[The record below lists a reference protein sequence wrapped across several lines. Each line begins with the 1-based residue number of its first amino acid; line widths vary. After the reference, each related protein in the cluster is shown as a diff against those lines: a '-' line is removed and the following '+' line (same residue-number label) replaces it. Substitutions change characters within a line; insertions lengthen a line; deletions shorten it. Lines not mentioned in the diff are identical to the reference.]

1 MPSTTASTP
10 NPAAARHAPAPIQVH
25 PAFEWLRSQPI
36 PTLNLV
42 MEEYRHKV
50 TGAQYFHLAS
60 KDVENVFLVAL
71 RTLPMDSTGVAH
83 ILEHTVLCGS
93 ERYPVRD
100 PFFMMIRRSLNT
112 FMNAFTS
119 SDWTAYP
126 FASKNRKDFN
136 NLLEVY
142 LDAVFFS
149 RLHEL
154 DFAQEGHRLE
164 FVEPNNADSA
174 LQYKG
179 VVFNEMKGAMSST
192 NSILWQTLS
201 KYLYPS
207 TTYHYNSGGEPEH
220 IPDLTYDALK
230 AFYKTHYHPSNAI
243 FMTYGDIPAIEHQKH
258 FDELA
263 LARFKKLDID
273 LHVGD
278 EKRYFAP
285 IRVQESYPLE
295 QESGAEEPSQE
306 KTHVVLAWLLGK
318 SSDLDE
324 MFQAQLLSSVLL
336 DNSASPLMNVLETC
350 GLGTSPSP
358 MCGLEDSNRE
368 MSFMCGLEG
377 CAADSTAAVEALIR
391 KTLITLAKDGVPED
405 QVQAA
410 LHQLELHQREITGDS
425 HPYGLQLIIASL
437 SSAVHGGD
445 PMHVLDIDPAL
456 ARLREQV
463 KAPNFIGQLIQ
474 TLLLDNPHNLV
485 LTLQPDAELAARQ
498 IAAEVKRL
506 QVIKDNLSDE
516 EKQQIIA
523 RSQQL
528 SARQEAQDDPS
539 LLPKV
544 GLEDVPADL
553 PIVTHTQSTIDITG
567 TQLPVSFYAQGT
579 NGITY
584 QQIVIELPQ
593 LDDELL
599 AVLPYYTTCLPE
611 FGVGDKSYG
620 QVQTWQSSISGGV
633 NYYANVRSTI
643 DSEQNCKAIIVLSSK
658 ALLAQ
663 HAALDELLFETLHNV
678 RFDEV
683 QRLREIMEQIS
694 ARRESSI
701 TAQGHG
707 LAMTLASS
715 GMSPTAQLSHQFT
728 GLAGISTLRQL
739 TKSLKQDAAAQGL
752 LEKFKAIHA
761 HVKRAPKR
769 VLLVGEAE
777 AQDALQAS
785 LGQQWQQAQ
794 APSSDFVALALPPRR
809 EQVRQLWTTNTQ
821 VNFCAKAFPTVPASH
836 ADHAPLTV
844 LGGFLRN
851 GFLHRTI
858 REQGGAYGGGAD
870 QDANSASFRF
880 YSYRDPRLVETLN
893 DYDKAVDWVLTG
905 NHEARQVEEAV
916 LGVISSMD
924 KSISPAG
931 AAKQAFYNELF
942 GRTREQ
948 RQRYREQVLSTSVA
962 DLQRVAGQYL
972 QADNASVGVISN
984 TGQSDK
990 AQSLGLEVHNI

>member
-1 MPSTTASTP
+1 MPSTPVSTP
-10 NPAAARHAPAPIQVH
+10 NPAAATKVSAPSQVH
-25 PAFEWLRSQPI
+25 PAFEWRRSHRI
-36 PTLNLV
+36 ATLNVV

-50 TGAQYFHLAS
+50 TGAAYFHLAS
-60 KDVENVFLVAL
+60 KDVENVFIVAL
-71 RTLPMDSTGVAH
+71 RTVPMDSTGVAH

-93 ERYPVRD
+93 ERFPVRD

-164 FVEPNNADSA
+164 FAEPNNPKSE

-207 TTYHYNSGGEPEH
+207 TTYHYNSGGEPAH
-220 IPDLTYDALK
+220 IPDLSYEDLK

-243 FMTYGDIPAIEHQKH
+243 FMTYGDIPAFEHQQR
-258 FDELA
+258 FEALA
-263 LARFKKLDID
+263 LSRFQKLAID
-273 LHVGD
+273 LHIAD
-278 EKRYFAP
+278 EKRFFAP
-285 IRVQESYPLE
+285 LRVQEAYPLE
-295 QESGAEEPSQE
+295 QEEGTEASTQA
-306 KTHVVLAWLLGK
+306 KTHIVLAWLLGR
-318 SSDLDE
+318 SSDLDA

-336 DNSASPLMNVLETC
+336 DNSASPLMNALETSD
-350 GLGTSPSP
+350 LGSSPSP

-377 CAADSTAAVEALIR
+377 CAADSTPQVEALIR
-391 KTLITLAKDGVPED
+391 DTLKKIADQGVPEE

-445 PMHVLDIDPAL
+445 PINVLDIDPAL

-463 KAPNFIGQLIQ
+463 KEPNFIANLIHN
-474 TLLLDNPHNLV
+474 LLLENQHNLV
-485 LTLQPDAELAARQ
+485 LTMQPDAELAARQ
-498 IAAEVKRL
+498 IAAEVKKL
-506 QVIKDNLSDE
+506 QAIKDSLSE
-516 EKQQIIA
+516 EETQAIIA
-523 RSQQL
+523 RSQAL

-544 GLEDVPADL
+544 GLEDVPAEL
-553 PIVTHTQSTIDITG
+553 PIVTDTKSELAIVG
-567 TQLPVSFYAQGT
+567 GKMPVSFYAQGT
-579 NGITY
+579 NGICY

-593 LDDELL
+593 LSEALL

-611 FGVGDKSYG
+611 FGVGERSYA

-633 NYYANVRSTI
+633 NYYANVRSTV
-643 DSEQNCKAIIVLSSK
+643 DSEQNSKAIIVLSSK
-658 ALLAQ
+658 ALSAQ
-663 HAALDELLFETLHNV
+663 HAELDELLYETLHNV

-701 TAQGHG
+701 TGQGHA
-707 LAMTLASS
+707 LAMALASS

-728 GLAGISTLRQL
+728 GLAGISTLRKL
-739 TKSLKQDAAAQGL
+739 TKALKQEQAAQDL
-752 LEKFKAIHA
+752 LHKFKTIHEL
-761 HVKRAPKR
+761 VKAAPKR

-785 LGQQWQQAQ
+785 LAMQWQNAQ
-794 APSSDFVALALPPRR
+794 APSAQFQPLSLAARR
-809 EQVRQLWTTNTQ
+809 EQVTQLWTTNTQ
-821 VNFCAKAFPTVPASH
+821 VNFCAKAFPTVAAAHP
-836 ADHAPLTV
+836 DHAPLTV

-880 YSYRDPRLVETLN
+880 YSYRDPRLVDTLN
-893 DYDKAVDWVLTG
+893 DYDKAVDWVLKG
-905 NHEARQVEEAV
+905 KHEARQVEEAV

-948 RQRYREQVLSTSVA
+948 RQRFREQVLETSIA
-962 DLQRVAGQYL
+962 DLQRVAALYL
-972 QADNASVGVISN
+972 RAENASIGVISN
-984 TGQSDK
+984 T
-990 AQSLGLEVHNI
+990 AQSEKAKTLGLEIHNI

>member
-10 NPAAARHAPAPIQVH
+10 NPTAANQAPAPTQVH
-25 PAFEWLRSQPI
+25 PAFQWLRSQRI
-36 PTLNLV
+36 PTLNVV

-60 KDVENVFLVAL
+60 KDVENVFIVAL

-136 NLLEVY
+136 NLLDVY

-154 DFAQEGHRLE
+154 DFSQEGHRLE
-164 FVEPNNADSA
+164 FAEPTNPDSE

-192 NSILWQTLS
+192 NAILWQTLS

-220 IPDLTYDALK
+220 IPDLSYADLK
-230 AFYKTHYHPSNAI
+230 AFYKSHYHPSNAI
-243 FMTYGDIPAIEHQKH
+243 FMTYGDIPAFEHQQR

-263 LARFKKLDID
+263 LSRFQKQEIN
-273 LHVGD
+273 LHAGD
-278 EKRYFAP
+278 EKRFFAP
-285 IRVQESYPLE
+285 LRVQEAYPLE
-295 QESGAEEPSQE
+295 QEADSDDSPQE
-306 KTHVVLAWLLGK
+306 KTHVVMAWLLGR
-318 SSDLDE
+318 SSNLDE

-350 GLGTSPSP
+350 GLGSSPSP
-358 MCGLEDSNRE
+358 MCGLEDGNRE

-377 CAADSTAAVEALIR
+377 CATDATPQVEALIR
-391 KTLITLAKDGVPED
+391 ETLTTLAKDGVPED

-425 HPYGLQLIIASL
+425 HPYGLQLIVASL
-437 SSAVHGGD
+437 SCAVHGGD
-445 PMHVLDIDPAL
+445 PINVLDIDPAL

-463 KAPNFIGQLIQ
+463 KAPNFIGELIQ
-474 TLLLDNPHNLV
+474 KLLLDNQHNLV
-485 LTLQPDAELAARQ
+485 LTLQPDAGLAARQ
-498 IAAEVKRL
+498 IQAEMDRL
-506 QVIKDNLSDE
+506 QAIKENLSE
-516 EKQQIIA
+516 EQRQQIIA

-528 SARQEAQDDPS
+528 SERQEAQDDPS

-553 PIVTHTQSTIDITG
+553 PVVNHSNSAIDIAG
-567 TQLPVSFYAQGT
+567 TKMPVSFFAQGT
-579 NGITY
+579 NGIAY

-611 FGVGDKSYG
+611 FGVGERSYG

-643 DSEQNCKAIIVLSSK
+643 DTEQKSKAIIVLSSK

-663 HAALDELLFETLHNV
+663 HAALDELLYETLHNV

-701 TAQGHG
+701 TGQGHG
-707 LAMTLASS
+707 LAMALASS

-728 GLAGISTLRQL
+728 GLAGISTLRQI
-739 TKSLKQDAAAQGL
+739 TKSLKQDAAAQAL
-752 LEKFKAIHA
+752 LDKFKAIHA
-761 HVKRAPKR
+761 LVKSAPKQ
-769 VLLVGEAE
+769 VLLVGEQE
-777 AQDALQAS
+777 AQEALQAS
-785 LGQQWQQAQ
+785 LSQQWQQAQ
-794 APSSDFVALALPPRR
+794 SPSADFAGLALPPRR
-809 EQVRQLWTTNTQ
+809 EQVQQLWTTNTQ
-821 VNFCAKAFPTVPASH
+821 VNFCAKAFQTVPATH
-836 ADHAPLTV
+836 PDHAPLTV

-880 YSYRDPRLVETLN
+880 FSYRDPRLVETLN
-893 DYDKAVDWVLTG
+893 DYDKAVEWVING
-905 NHEARQVEEAV
+905 KHEARHVEEAV
-916 LGVISSMD
+916 LGVISNMD
-924 KSISPAG
+924 KSTSPAG

-942 GRTREQ
+942 GRSLEH
-948 RQRYREQVLSTSVA
+948 RQRFREQVLETNIA
-962 DLQRVAGQYL
+962 DLQRVAAQYL
-972 QADNASVGVISN
+972 QAENASVGVISN
-984 TGQSDK
+984 TAQAEK
-990 AQSLGLEVHNI
+990 AKNLGLDVHNI

>member
-1 MPSTTASTP
+1 MPSTTASTT
-10 NPAAARHAPAPIQVH
+10 NHQADTHAPAPAQVH
-25 PAFEWLRSQPI
+25 PAFEWLRSQRI
-36 PTLNLV
+36 PTLNVV

-60 KDVENVFLVAL
+60 TDVENVFIVAL

-119 SDWTAYP
+119 SDWTAFP
-126 FASKNRKDFN
+126 FASKNRKDFD

-164 FVEPNNADSA
+164 FAEPTNADSE
-174 LQYKG
+174 LLYKG
-179 VVFNEMKGAMSST
+179 VVYNEMKGAMSST
-192 NSILWQTLS
+192 NSILWQTIS
-201 KYLYPS
+201 KYLFPS

-220 IPDLTYDALK
+220 IPDLSYAELK
-230 AFYKTHYHPSNAI
+230 EFYKTHYHPSNAI
-243 FMTYGDIPAIEHQKH
+243 FMTYGDIPAVEHQQR

-263 LARFKKLDID
+263 LARFEKLDID
-273 LHVGD
+273 LHVRD

-285 IRVQESYPLE
+285 LHVQENYPLE
-295 QESGAEEPSQE
+295 QEAGNEEPIQN
-306 KTHVVLAWLLGK
+306 KTHVVMAWLLGK

-350 GLGTSPSP
+350 DLGSSPSP
-358 MCGLEDSNRE
+358 MCGLEDGNRE
-368 MSFMCGLEG
+368 MSFLCGLEG
-377 CAADSTAAVEALIR
+377 CAADGTAEVEALIR
-391 KTLITLAKDGVPED
+391 NTLATVAKDGVPED

-445 PMHVLDIDPAL
+445 PVNVLDIDPAL

-463 KAPNFIGQLIQ
+463 KAPGFIGELIQ
-474 TLLLDNPHNLV
+474 KLLLDNPHNLV
-485 LTLQPDAELAARQ
+485 LTMQPDAGLAARQ
-498 IAAEVKRL
+498 IAGEVSRL
-506 QVIKDNLSDE
+506 QAIKDALSEE
-516 EKQQIIA
+516 EKQTIIT

-528 SARQEAQDDPS
+528 SERQEAEDDPS
-539 LLPKV
+539 VLPKV

-553 PIVTHTQSTIDITG
+553 PAVTHTKSSIDLAG
-567 TQLPVSFYAQGT
+567 SPMPVSFYAQGT
-579 NGITY
+579 NGIAY

-599 AVLPYYTTCLPE
+599 AILPYYTTCLPE
-611 FGVGDKSYG
+611 FGVGDRNYA

-643 DSEQNCKAIIVLSSK
+643 DSEQQSKAIIVLSSK

-663 HAALDELLFETLHNV
+663 HGALDELLFDTLHNV

-683 QRLREIMEQIS
+683 QRLQEIMEQIS

-701 TAQGHG
+701 TGQGHG
-707 LAMTLASS
+707 LAMALASS

-739 TKSLKQDAAAQGL
+739 TKSLKQDDAAKRL

-761 HVKRAPKR
+761 LVLKAPKR
-769 VLLVGEAE
+769 VLLIGESEAE
-777 AQDALQAS
+777 EALQAS
-785 LGQQWQQAQ
+785 LSAQWQKAQ
-794 APSSDFVALALPPRR
+794 APSSDFLALALPPRR
-809 EQVRQLWTTNTQ
+809 EQVLQLWTTNTQ
-821 VNFCAKAFPTVPASH
+821 VNFCAKAFPTVAASH
-836 ADHAPLTV
+836 PDHAPLTV

-880 YSYRDPRLVETLN
+880 FSYRDPRLVETLN
-893 DYDKAVDWVLTG
+893 DYDKAVDWVLSG
-905 NHEARQVEEAV
+905 KHEARHVEEAV

-942 GRTREQ
+942 NRTREQ
-948 RQRYREQVLSTSVA
+948 RQRFREQVLGTNIA
-962 DLQRVAGQYL
+962 DLQRVAEKYL
-972 QADNASVGVISN
+972 QGDNASIGIISN
-984 TGQSDK
+984 T
-990 AQSLGLEVHNI
+990 AQSEKAEALGLKVFNI